1 MKERSFRGL
10 TAGFAGVRVEFAA
23 SCAANSTSAASR
35 SSRPRRSWGSG
46 RVVNA
51 PRPRTGGHR
60 PRTGGHLRRARTHA
74 RPPQR
79 PPALP
84 THPGESSVCRSDR
97 PGVFRVRGPALREG
111 LAATAQ
117 PTPYGRPTCPPGS
130 RRHAAETPRPQP
142 RTPRHPKHPG
152 HHDTRNTPAT
162 SPGTTTPE
170 TPRPQAP
177 APRHPKHPGHQ
188 HDKTQNHQHPRPPRD
203 PATRKLRGS
212 IRCIHNTAYM
222 QGIPSLLRCRRQ
234 IAESRGTA
242 RLRER
247 GNHNQGRIAGIRRS
261 AALSARA
268 RQLTP

>member
-152 HHDTRNTPAT
+152 H
-162 SPGTTTPE
+162 
-170 TPRPQAP
+170 
-177 APRHPKHPGHQ
+177 Q